1 MPGRRHGWVIA
12 LVVAASVAAAGCL
25 AVTVMS
31 MNDDG
36 PDGALG
42 LHSPQAAQS
51 TSGGGQAAS
60 VDPAHAPQATQ
71 STGGS
76 AGTGT
81 GSGTDTGTAA
91 PRPSRPADTGQDDSL
106 IAGVGHGGSEQIP
119 TATKT
124 PYRLPKPSAPPKAI
138 TADDVAPAPG
148 STVAA
153 TSATTAGH
161 VTQLALDATTKSK
174 PADTLAYYQGVFTRL
189 GMAGKAVPAVGGSL
203 AYAFAR
209 GSDVVTLT
217 VTPHGAGSHYLIH
230 GVLRAGA

>member
-1 MPGRRHGWVIA
+1 MRPRRQGWVVA
-12 LVVAASVAAAGCL
+12 LVVTAAVAAGGCL
-25 AVTVMS
+25 ALTVAS
-31 MNDDG
+31 MNDAGG
-36 PDGALG
+36 PGGTGEQG

-51 TSGGGQAAS
+51 AS
-60 VDPAHAPQATQ
+60 
-71 STGGS
+71 GGS
-76 AGTGT
+76 AAQS
-81 GSGTDTGTAA
+81 SGDLGLHSAA
-91 PRPSRPADTGQDDSL
+91 PRPSRPADAGDGEQDDSL

-124 PYRLPKPSAPPKAI
+124 PYRLPKPSTPPKAI
-138 TADDVAPAPG
+138 TAGDVAPAPG
-148 STVAA
+148 STVTS
-153 TSATTAGH
+153 TSATTSGH

-189 GMAGKAVPAVGGSL
+189 GMAGKSVPAVGGSL

-209 GSDVVTLT
+209 GTDVVTLT